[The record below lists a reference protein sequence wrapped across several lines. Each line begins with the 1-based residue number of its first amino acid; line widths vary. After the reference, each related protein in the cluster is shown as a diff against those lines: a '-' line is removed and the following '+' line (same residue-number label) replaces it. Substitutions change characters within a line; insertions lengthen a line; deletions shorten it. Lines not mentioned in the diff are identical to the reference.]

1 MHERFRKRIL
11 RRLTTPQELLY
22 AWTRHWVLVAVP
34 CVLGAAFFLAKVATD
49 RSYYDGKATL
59 LITTGD
65 PLIADLDGRSGG
77 MRREDL
83 QTWVASR
90 VKMLQSDSVL
100 RRVVQGMNK
109 SLLLDEDRD
118 RRSEFEGPAQIAYVA
133 RRKVE
138 EWWESLRHPNVFDR
152 GEEAEL
158 RRAVALFRARSA
170 VIPDAKTG
178 TVQLRVALADRRGTE
193 AALRY
198 WIDEFR
204 AYMQRASDQF
214 LADGLAKYGRE
225 ERSARKALEEARA
238 KAIQELSAPA
248 FQQAARPAATEA
260 PAAEGAGVAAAE
272 ASGPVPLILDV
283 SQDSLELLARKAA
296 EVETSLTQLRVQRDG
311 GPSFLPGA
319 GGSQDPA
326 REGVLKR
333 LHELEIERLRA
344 VANMG
349 AQSTAVARID
359 REIEQCRTQLLG
371 LGPAASVTSEDLKAQ
386 IDAQIRKEEARLAAI
401 YDRYLRLKEHL
412 AAIRDLEGE
421 LQSAREWRKAFE
433 RLQTLQEARA
443 NPAGLVQV
451 IDEPYV
457 SWEAGVA
464 FPHLDVL
471 KGAGIGLAL
480 GLLFA
485 IVREILNGKVRFR
498 NDIVGEYGLP
508 VVGVIPRK

>member
-22 AWTRHWVLVAVP
+22 AWTRHWVLAAVP

-118 RRSEFEGPAQIAYVA
+118 RRQEFEGPAQIAYVA
-133 RRKVE
+133 RRKIE

-170 VIPDAKTG
+170 VVPDAKTG

-204 AYMQRASDQF
+204 SYMQRASDQF
-214 LADGLAKYGRE
+214 LAEGLAKYGRE
-225 ERSARKALEEARA
+225 ERTARKALEEARA

-248 FQQAARPAATEA
+248 FQQAARLAATAA
-260 PAAEGAGVAAAE
+260 PAAEGGRGAAA
-272 ASGPVPLILDV
+272 
-283 SQDSLELLARKAA
+283 
-296 EVETSLTQLRVQRDG
+296 
-311 GPSFLPGA
+311 
-319 GGSQDPA
+319 
-326 REGVLKR
+326 
-333 LHELEIERLRA
+333 
-344 VANMG
+344 
-349 AQSTAVARID
+349 
-359 REIEQCRTQLLG
+359 
-371 LGPAASVTSEDLKAQ
+371 
-386 IDAQIRKEEARLAAI
+386 
-401 YDRYLRLKEHL
+401 
-412 AAIRDLEGE
+412 
-421 LQSAREWRKAFE
+421 
-433 RLQTLQEARA
+433 
-443 NPAGLVQV
+443 
-451 IDEPYV
+451 
-457 SWEAGVA
+457 
-464 FPHLDVL
+464 
-471 KGAGIGLAL
+471 
-480 GLLFA
+480 
-485 IVREILNGKVRFR
+485 
-498 NDIVGEYGLP
+498 
-508 VVGVIPRK
+508 